1 MCQLKCGKCG
11 KYMTPTEKAKDL
23 FTNIVYGGSLTG
35 LYGPSYIY
43 FVQSRENALL
53 TSMKPDDIMNIDVM
67 QFTGAEKEAVE
78 RAVALIS
85 HAFWNRRWS

>member
-1 MCQLKCGKCG
+1 
-11 KYMTPTEKAKDL
+11 MTPTEKAKDL

-78 RAVALIS
+78 RTVALIS
-85 HAFWNRRWS
+85 HAFWNRRF